1 MKLGN
6 HIEDGIS
13 HTHIRVMYWG
23 IQGHNIGGNFKTVL
37 EVQEIA
43 KAIHNNDKG
52 SFSIK
57 EKETKTPHPWRKS

>member
-43 KAIHNNDKG
+43 KAIHK
-52 SFSIK
+52 
-57 EKETKTPHPWRKS
+57 